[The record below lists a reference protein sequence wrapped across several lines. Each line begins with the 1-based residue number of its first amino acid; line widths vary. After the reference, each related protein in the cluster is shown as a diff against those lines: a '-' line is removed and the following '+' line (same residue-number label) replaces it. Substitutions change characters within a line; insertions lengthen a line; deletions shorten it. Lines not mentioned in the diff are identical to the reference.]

1 VGGQSTPSKPV
12 EVTEYSPFFIFF
24 AASCPPCRSGDRSTE
39 TGIPEA
45 DIKWPLVTAG
55 LRGQS
60 ATNAKTT
67 APQETT
73 KSNSSRVMQAFG

>member
-1 VGGQSTPSKPV
+1 
-12 EVTEYSPFFIFF
+12 
-24 AASCPPCRSGDRSTE
+24 
-39 TGIPEA
+39 
-45 DIKWPLVTAG
+45 

-73 KSNSSRVMQAFG
+73 KSNSSRVKQASG